1 MSDAARLPQSPRLF
15 SAMRAAAVDFYY
27 HSLRLV
33 LANVVW
39 GVAFFAVLFV
49 WASAGPIALLLAPL
63 LAIPWIGV
71 VRLAALIARGDE
83 VVLSDAFGAYRRWL
97 MPTLVAGFGFVL
109 AGFVLLTNLAVGLHF
124 GGVPGWSFATLSGW
138 GLVVAWLVA
147 LSFWPLLVDPRRD
160 DMGALAKL
168 RLAAIL
174 VVAFP
179 LRVAAL
185 GFVAAIVAVVST
197 VAIAAIVTI
206 SVAYVALVSCR
217 YVLPAADRL
226 ERRIIRAPGEDDD

>member
-1 MSDAARLPQSPRLF
+1 MSDAARLPPSPRLG
-15 SAMRAAAVDFYY
+15 SAMRTAAVDFYY

-39 GVAFFAVLFV
+39 GVAFFAVLAV
-49 WASAGPIALLLAPL
+49 WAGVGPIALLLAPL
-63 LAIPWIGV
+63 LAIPWVGV

-83 VVLSDAFGAYRRWL
+83 VVLSDAFTAYRRWL
-97 MPTLVAGFGFVL
+97 VPTLVAGFFFVL

-160 DMGALAKL
+160 DLGAVAKL

-174 VVAFP
+174 VIAFP
-179 LRVAAL
+179 LRIAAL
-185 GFVAAIVAVVST
+185 GAVAAVLAVVST

-206 SVAYVALVSCR
+206 SVAYIALVSCR

-226 ERRIIRAPGEDDD
+226 ERRIVPGPGEDAD

>member
-1 MSDAARLPQSPRLF
+1 MPDAARLPQSPRLF

-39 GVAFFAVLFV
+39 GVAFFALLFV
-49 WASAGPIALLLAPL
+49 WAAAGPIALLLAPL
-63 LAIPWIGV
+63 LAIPWVGV

-97 MPTLVAGFGFVL
+97 VPTLAAGFGFVL
-109 AGFVLLTNLAVGLHF
+109 AAVVLLTNLAVGLQF
-124 GGVPGWSFATLSGW
+124 SGVPGWSFATLSGW

-147 LSFWPLLVDPRRD
+147 LGFWPLLVDPRRD
-160 DMGALAKL
+160 DLGVLAKL
-168 RLAAIL
+168 RLAALL

-179 LRVAAL
+179 LRLAAL
-185 GFVAAIVAVVST
+185 GIVVALVAAAST

-206 SVAYVALVSCR
+206 SVAFLALVSCR

-226 ERRIIRAPGEDDD
+226 ERRVVPAPGEDD

>member
-1 MSDAARLPQSPRLF
+1 MPDAARLPPSPRL
-15 SAMRAAAVDFYY
+15 SAAMRAAAVDFYY

-39 GVAFFAVLFV
+39 GVAFFVVLAV
-49 WASAGPIALLLAPL
+49 WAGVGPVALLFAPL
-63 LAIPWIGV
+63 LAIPWVGV

-97 MPTLVAGFGFVL
+97 VPALAAGFGFVL
-109 AGFVLLTNLAVGLHF
+109 GGFVLLTNLAVGLHF
-124 GGVPGWSFATLSGW
+124 GGVPGWSFATLSAW
-138 GLVVAWLVA
+138 GLVIAWLVA

-160 DMGALAKL
+160 DLGAFAKL
-168 RLAAIL
+168 RLAALL

-179 LRVAAL
+179 LRLAGLGVVAA
-185 GFVAAIVAVVST
+185 VVSVVST

-206 SVAYVALVSCR
+206 SVAYVALVSAR

-226 ERRIIRAPGEDDD
+226 ERRIVPKPGEDD

>member
-1 MSDAARLPQSPRLF
+1 MAQAAPLPPSPRLGA
-15 SAMRAAAVDFYY
+15 AMRAAAVDFYY

-39 GVAFFAVLFV
+39 GVAFFVVVAV
-49 WASAGPIALLLAPL
+49 WAGLGPVALLLAPL
-63 LAIPWIGV
+63 LAIPWVGV

-97 MPTLVAGFGFVL
+97 VPALAAGFAFVL
-109 AGFVLLTNLAVGLHF
+109 AAFVLLTNLAVGLHF
-124 GGVPGWSFATLSGW
+124 GGVAGWSFATLSAW
-138 GLVVAWLVA
+138 GLVIDWLVA

-160 DMGALAKL
+160 DLGGLAKL

-179 LRVAAL
+179 LRLTAL
-185 GFVAAIVAVVST
+185 GIVAAIVAVAST

-206 SVAYVALVSCR
+206 SVAYVALLSCR

-226 ERRIIRAPGEDDD
+226 ERRIIRPPGEDD